1 MSMDRLLR
9 AWPIAAILT
18 FALSIRLWRLS
29 LPTGYIF
36 DEVYYAKNA
45 NSLLSSAVELD
56 AQGQAEFVVHPPFG
70 KWLIAIGI
78 RFFGNE
84 EFGWRFA
91 SAIFGTLSILLIYLI
106 VKKLFNSEFLSI
118 TAALLMAFDGLNLVM
133 SRVALLDI
141 FLMFFILLSIYF
153 LIINNLWL
161 SGSAIGLALSIKWS
175 AAFLIPLFILF
186 VVVYNKVTFRNLL
199 KVMGQFTLLPISI
212 YFASWSGWIF
222 SSQGWARQSE
232 SNVFA
237 SLWNYHLQIL
247 DFHQGLDDK
256 HAYQA
261 NPWSW
266 LVLGRPTSFYYESPS
281 DCGAEKCAQEILA
294 IGTPLLWWISIFA
307 VAITFGF
314 LVTKLERA
322 AAIILLGFAGTYL
335 PWFFIQSR
343 TTFYFYSISTLPFL
357 ILALI
362 YCFNQLLNSAIY
374 RKYIISFVVLV
385 AINFIYFL
393 PIYLGISIPY
403 SQWLSR
409 MWFESWI

>member
-91 SAIFGTLSILLIYLI
+91 SAIFGTLSILLFYLI

-175 AAFLIPLFILF
+175 AAFLIPLVILF
-186 VVVYNKVTFRNLL
+186 IVVYNKVTFRNLF
-199 KVMGQFTLLPISI
+199 KVISQFTLLPISI

-343 TTFYFYSISTLPFL
+343 TTFYFYSISILPFL

-362 YCFNQLLNSAIY
+362 YCFNQLLNIANY
-374 RKYIISFVVLV
+374 KKYIISFVILV

>member
-106 VKKLFNSEFLSI
+106 VNKLFNSEFLSI

-153 LIINNLWL
+153 LITNNLWL
-161 SGSAIGLALSIKWS
+161 SGSAIGLAISIKWS
-175 AAFLIPLFILF
+175 AAFLIPLVILF
-186 VVVYNKVTFRNLL
+186 VVIYNKVTFRNLY
-199 KVMGQFTLLPISI
+199 KVVSQFTLLPISI

-294 IGTPLLWWISIFA
+294 IGTPLLWWISIFS

-343 TTFYFYSISTLPFL
+343 TTFYFYSISILPFL

-362 YCFNQLLNSAIY
+362 YCFNQLLNIANY
-374 RKYIISFVVLV
+374 KKYIISFVILV

>member
-18 FALSIRLWRLS
+18 FALSIRLWWLS
-29 LPTGYIF
+29 LPTGYVF

-78 RFFGNE
+78 RLFGNE

-118 TAALLMAFDGLNLVM
+118 AAALLMAFDGLNLVM

-153 LIINNLWL
+153 LITNNLWL
-161 SGSAIGLALSIKWS
+161 SGSAIGLAISIKWS
-175 AAFLIPLFILF
+175 AAFLIPLVILF
-186 VVVYNKVTFRNLL
+186 VVVYNKVTFRNLY
-199 KVMGQFTLLPISI
+199 KVVSQFTLLPISI

-266 LVLGRPTSFYYESPS
+266 LVLGRPISFYYESPS

-343 TTFYFYSISTLPFL
+343 TTFYFYSISILPFL

-362 YCFNQLLNSAIY
+362 YCFNQLLNIANY
-374 RKYIISFVVLV
+374 KKYIISFVILV

>member
-9 AWPIAAILT
+9 AWSIAAILT

-91 SAIFGTLSILLIYLI
+91 SAIFGTLSILLFYLI

-118 TAALLMAFDGLNLVM
+118 TTALLMAFDGLNLVM

-153 LIINNLWL
+153 LITNNLWL
-161 SGSAIGLALSIKWS
+161 SGSAIGLAISIKWS
-175 AAFLIPLFILF
+175 AAFLIPLVILF
-186 VVVYNKVTFRNLL
+186 IVVYNKVTFRNLY
-199 KVMGQFTLLPISI
+199 KVVSQFTLLPISI

-343 TTFYFYSISTLPFL
+343 TTFYFYSISILPFL

-362 YCFNQLLNSAIY
+362 YCFNQLLNIANY
-374 RKYIISFVVLV
+374 KKYIISFVILV

>member
-84 EFGWRFA
+84 EFGWRFT
-91 SAIFGTLSILLIYLI
+91 SAIFGTLSILLFYLI

-153 LIINNLWL
+153 LITNNLWL
-161 SGSAIGLALSIKWS
+161 SGSAIGLAISIKWS
-175 AAFLIPLFILF
+175 AAFLIPLVILF
-186 VVVYNKVTFRNLL
+186 VVVYNKVTFRNLY
-199 KVMGQFTLLPISI
+199 KVVSQFTLLPISI

-343 TTFYFYSISTLPFL
+343 TTFYFYSISILPFL

-362 YCFNQLLNSAIY
+362 YCFNQLLNIANY
-374 RKYIISFVVLV
+374 KKYIISFVILV

>member
-1 MSMDRLLR
+1 MSMNRLLR

-175 AAFLIPLFILF
+175 AAFLIPLVILF
-186 VVVYNKVTFRNLL
+186 VVVYNKVTFRNLF
-199 KVMGQFTLLPISI
+199 KVISQFTLLPISI

-374 RKYIISFVVLV
+374 RKYIISFVILV

>member
-118 TAALLMAFDGLNLVM
+118 TASLLMAFDGLNLVM

-153 LIINNLWL
+153 LITNNLWL
-161 SGSAIGLALSIKWS
+161 SGSAIGLAISIKWS
-175 AAFLIPLFILF
+175 AAFLIPLVILF
-186 VVVYNKVTFRNLL
+186 VVIYNKVTFRNLY
-199 KVMGQFTLLPISI
+199 KVISQFTLLPISI

-343 TTFYFYSISTLPFL
+343 TTFYFYSISILPFL

-362 YCFNQLLNSAIY
+362 YCFNQLLNIANY
-374 RKYIISFVVLV
+374 KKYIISFVILV

>member
-78 RFFGNE
+78 RLFGNE

-91 SAIFGTLSILLIYLI
+91 SVIFGTLSILLIYLI

-175 AAFLIPLFILF
+175 AAFLIPLVILF
-186 VVVYNKVTFRNLL
+186 VVVYNKVTFRNLF

-357 ILALI
+357 IFALI

-374 RKYIISFVVLV
+374 RKYIISFVILV

>member
-29 LPTGYIF
+29 LPTGYVF

-78 RFFGNE
+78 RLFGNE

-153 LIINNLWL
+153 LITNNLWL
-161 SGSAIGLALSIKWS
+161 SGSAIGLAISIKWS
-175 AAFLIPLFILF
+175 AAFLIPLVILF
-186 VVVYNKVTFRNLL
+186 VVIYNKVTFRNLY
-199 KVMGQFTLLPISI
+199 KVVSQFTLLPISI

-322 AAIILLGFAGTYL
+322 AVIILLGFAGTYL

-343 TTFYFYSISTLPFL
+343 TTFYFYSISSLPFL

-362 YCFNQLLNSAIY
+362 YCFNQLLNIANY
-374 RKYIISFVVLV
+374 KKYIISFVILV

>member
-1 MSMDRLLR
+1 MSIDRLLR

-153 LIINNLWL
+153 LITNNLWL
-161 SGSAIGLALSIKWS
+161 SGSAIGLAISIKWS
-175 AAFLIPLFILF
+175 AAFLIPLVILF
-186 VVVYNKVTFRNLL
+186 VVIYNKVTFRNLY
-199 KVMGQFTLLPISI
+199 KVVSQFTLLPISI

-343 TTFYFYSISTLPFL
+343 TTFYFYSISILPFL

-362 YCFNQLLNSAIY
+362 YCFNQLLNIANY
-374 RKYIISFVVLV
+374 KKYIISFVILV

>member
-153 LIINNLWL
+153 LITNNLWL
-161 SGSAIGLALSIKWS
+161 SGSTIGLAISIKWS
-175 AAFLIPLFILF
+175 AAFLIPLVILF
-186 VVVYNKVTFRNLL
+186 VVIYNKVTFRNLY
-199 KVMGQFTLLPISI
+199 KVVSQFTLLPITI

-343 TTFYFYSISTLPFL
+343 TTFYFYSISILPFL

-362 YCFNQLLNSAIY
+362 YCFNQLLNIANY
-374 RKYIISFVVLV
+374 KKYIISFVILV

>member
-153 LIINNLWL
+153 LITNNLWL
-161 SGSAIGLALSIKWS
+161 SGSAIGLAISIKWS
-175 AAFLIPLFILF
+175 AAFLIPLVILF
-186 VVVYNKVTFRNLL
+186 VVIYNKVTFRNLY
-199 KVMGQFTLLPISI
+199 KVVSQFTLLPISI

-343 TTFYFYSISTLPFL
+343 TTFYFYSISILPFL

-362 YCFNQLLNSAIY
+362 YCFNQLLNIANY
-374 RKYIISFVVLV
+374 KKYIISFVTLV

>member
-29 LPTGYIF
+29 LPTGYVF

-56 AQGQAEFVVHPPFG
+56 EQGQAEFVVHPPSG

-78 RFFGNE
+78 RLFGNE

-175 AAFLIPLFILF
+175 AAFLIPLVILF
-186 VVVYNKVTFRNLL
+186 IVVYNKVTFRNLF
-199 KVMGQFTLLPISI
+199 KVISQFTLLPISI

-343 TTFYFYSISTLPFL
+343 TTFYFYSISILPFL

-362 YCFNQLLNSAIY
+362 YCFNQLLNIANY
-374 RKYIISFVVLV
+374 KKYIISFVILV

>member
-175 AAFLIPLFILF
+175 AAFLIPLVILF
-186 VVVYNKVTFRNLL
+186 VVVYNKVTFRNLF
-199 KVMGQFTLLPISI
+199 KVISQFTLLPISI

-374 RKYIISFVVLV
+374 RKYIISFVILV

>member
-153 LIINNLWL
+153 LITNNLWL
-161 SGSAIGLALSIKWS
+161 SGFAIGLAISIKWS
-175 AAFLIPLFILF
+175 AAFLIPLVILF
-186 VVVYNKVTFRNLL
+186 VVIYNKVTFRSLY
-199 KVMGQFTLLPISI
+199 KVVSQFTLLPISI

-343 TTFYFYSISTLPFL
+343 TTFYFYSISILPFL

-374 RKYIISFVVLV
+374 KKYITSFVILV

>member
-153 LIINNLWL
+153 LITNNLWL

-175 AAFLIPLFILF
+175 AAFLIPLVILF
-186 VVVYNKVTFRNLL
+186 VVVYNKVTFRNLY
-199 KVMGQFTLLPISI
+199 KVVSQFTLLPISI

-335 PWFFIQSR
+335 TWFFIQSR
-343 TTFYFYSISTLPFL
+343 TTFYFYSISILPFL

-362 YCFNQLLNSAIY
+362 YCFNQLLNIANY
-374 RKYIISFVVLV
+374 KKYIISFVILV

>member
-29 LPTGYIF
+29 LPTGYVF

-78 RFFGNE
+78 RLFGNE

-118 TAALLMAFDGLNLVM
+118 AAALLMAFDGLNLVM

-153 LIINNLWL
+153 LITNNLWL
-161 SGSAIGLALSIKWS
+161 SGSAIGLAISIKWS
-175 AAFLIPLFILF
+175 AAFLIPLVILF
-186 VVVYNKVTFRNLL
+186 VVVYNKVTFRNLY
-199 KVMGQFTLLPISI
+199 KVVSQFTLLPISI

-343 TTFYFYSISTLPFL
+343 TTFYFYSISILPFL

-362 YCFNQLLNSAIY
+362 YCFNQLLNIANY
-374 RKYIISFVVLV
+374 KKYIISFVILV

>member
-1 MSMDRLLR
+1 MSMNRLLR

-175 AAFLIPLFILF
+175 AAFLIPLVILF
-186 VVVYNKVTFRNLL
+186 VVVYNKVTFRNLF
-199 KVMGQFTLLPISI
+199 KVISQFTLLPISI

-343 TTFYFYSISTLPFL
+343 TTFYFYSISILPFL

-362 YCFNQLLNSAIY
+362 YCFNQLLNIANY
-374 RKYIISFVVLV
+374 KKYIISFVILV

>member
-106 VKKLFNSEFLSI
+106 VNKLFNSEFLSI

-161 SGSAIGLALSIKWS
+161 SGSSIGLAISIKWS
-175 AAFLIPLFILF
+175 AAFLIPLVILF
-186 VVVYNKVTFRNLL
+186 VVIYNKVTFRNLY
-199 KVMGQFTLLPISI
+199 KVVSQFTLLPITI

-343 TTFYFYSISTLPFL
+343 TTFYFYSISILPFL

-362 YCFNQLLNSAIY
+362 YCFNQLLNIANY
-374 RKYIISFVVLV
+374 KKYIISFVILV

>member
-153 LIINNLWL
+153 LITNNLWL
-161 SGSAIGLALSIKWS
+161 SGSAIGLAISIKWS
-175 AAFLIPLFILF
+175 AAFLIPLVILF
-186 VVVYNKVTFRNLL
+186 VVIYNKVTFRNLY
-199 KVMGQFTLLPISI
+199 KVVSQFTLLPISI

-294 IGTPLLWWISIFA
+294 IGTPLLWWITIFA

-343 TTFYFYSISTLPFL
+343 TTFYFYSISILPFL

-362 YCFNQLLNSAIY
+362 YCFNQLLNIANY
-374 RKYIISFVVLV
+374 KKYIISFVILV

>member
-78 RFFGNE
+78 RLFGNE

-91 SAIFGTLSILLIYLI
+91 SVIFGTLSILLIYLI

-357 ILALI
+357 IFALI

>member
-153 LIINNLWL
+153 LITNNLWL
-161 SGSAIGLALSIKWS
+161 SGSAIGLAISIKWS
-175 AAFLIPLFILF
+175 AAFLIPLVILF
-186 VVVYNKVTFRNLL
+186 VVIYNKVTFRNLY
-199 KVMGQFTLLPISI
+199 KVVSQFTLLPITI

-322 AAIILLGFAGTYL
+322 AAIILLGFVGTYL

-343 TTFYFYSISTLPFL
+343 TTFYFYSISILPFL

-362 YCFNQLLNSAIY
+362 YCFNQLLNIANY
-374 RKYIISFVVLV
+374 KKYIISFVILV

>member
-91 SAIFGTLSILLIYLI
+91 SAIFGTLSILLFYLI

-153 LIINNLWL
+153 LITNNLWL
-161 SGSAIGLALSIKWS
+161 SGSAIGLAISIKWS
-175 AAFLIPLFILF
+175 AAFLIPLVILF
-186 VVVYNKVTFRNLL
+186 VVIYNKVTFRNLY
-199 KVMGQFTLLPISI
+199 KVVSQFTLLPISI

-343 TTFYFYSISTLPFL
+343 TTFYFYSISILPFL

-374 RKYIISFVVLV
+374 KKYITSFVILV

>member
-1 MSMDRLLR
+1 MSMNRLLR

-78 RFFGNE
+78 RLFGNE

-175 AAFLIPLFILF
+175 AAFLIPLVILF
-186 VVVYNKVTFRNLL
+186 VVVYNKVTFRNLF
-199 KVMGQFTLLPISI
+199 KVISQFTLLPISI

-343 TTFYFYSISTLPFL
+343 TTFYFYSISILPFL

-374 RKYIISFVVLV
+374 KKYITSFVILV

>member
-153 LIINNLWL
+153 LTTNNLWL
-161 SGSAIGLALSIKWS
+161 SGSAIGLAISIKWS
-175 AAFLIPLFILF
+175 AAFLIPLVILF
-186 VVVYNKVTFRNLL
+186 VVIYNKVTFRNLY
-199 KVMGQFTLLPISI
+199 KVVSQFTLLPISI

-335 PWFFIQSR
+335 TWFFIQSR
-343 TTFYFYSISTLPFL
+343 TTFYFYSISILPFL

-362 YCFNQLLNSAIY
+362 YCFNQLLNIANY
-374 RKYIISFVVLV
+374 KKYIISFVILV

>member
-153 LIINNLWL
+153 LITNNLWL
-161 SGSAIGLALSIKWS
+161 SGSAIGLAISIKWS
-175 AAFLIPLFILF
+175 AAFLIPLVILF
-186 VVVYNKVTFRNLL
+186 VVIYNKVTFRNLY
-199 KVMGQFTLLPISI
+199 KVVSQFTLLPISI

-343 TTFYFYSISTLPFL
+343 TTFYFYSISSLPFL

-362 YCFNQLLNSAIY
+362 YCFNQLLNIANY
-374 RKYIISFVVLV
+374 KKYIISFVILV

>member
-175 AAFLIPLFILF
+175 AAFLIPLVILF

>member
-153 LIINNLWL
+153 LITNNLWL
-161 SGSAIGLALSIKWS
+161 SGSAIGLAISIKWS
-175 AAFLIPLFILF
+175 AAFLIPLVILF
-186 VVVYNKVTFRNLL
+186 VVIYNKVTFRNLY
-199 KVMGQFTLLPISI
+199 KVVSQFTLLPISI

-322 AAIILLGFAGTYL
+322 AVIILLGFAGTYL

-343 TTFYFYSISTLPFL
+343 TTFYFYSISILPFL

-362 YCFNQLLNSAIY
+362 YCFNQLLNIANY
-374 RKYIISFVVLV
+374 KKYIISFVILV

>member
-84 EFGWRFA
+84 EFGWRFT
-91 SAIFGTLSILLIYLI
+91 SAIFGTLSILLFYLI

-153 LIINNLWL
+153 LITNNLWL
-161 SGSAIGLALSIKWS
+161 SGSAIGLAISIKWS
-175 AAFLIPLFILF
+175 AAFLIPLVILF
-186 VVVYNKVTFRNLL
+186 VVVYNKVTFRNLY
-199 KVMGQFTLLPISI
+199 KVVSQFTLLPISI

-343 TTFYFYSISTLPFL
+343 TTFYFYSISILPFL

-362 YCFNQLLNSAIY
+362 YCFNQLLKIANY
-374 RKYIISFVVLV
+374 KKYIISFVILV

>member
-78 RFFGNE
+78 RLFGNE

-153 LIINNLWL
+153 LITNNLWL
-161 SGSAIGLALSIKWS
+161 SGSAIGLAISIKWS
-175 AAFLIPLFILF
+175 AAFLIPLVILF
-186 VVVYNKVTFRNLL
+186 VVIYNKVTFRNLY
-199 KVMGQFTLLPISI
+199 KVVSQFTLLPISI

-247 DFHQGLDDK
+247 DFHQGLDDE

-343 TTFYFYSISTLPFL
+343 TTFYFYSISILPFL

-362 YCFNQLLNSAIY
+362 YCFNQLLNIANY
-374 RKYIISFVVLV
+374 KKYIISFVILV

>member
-153 LIINNLWL
+153 LITNNLWL
-161 SGSAIGLALSIKWS
+161 SGSAIGLAISIKWS
-175 AAFLIPLFILF
+175 AAFLIPLVILF
-186 VVVYNKVTFRNLL
+186 VVIYNKVTFRNLY
-199 KVMGQFTLLPISI
+199 KVVSQFTLLPISI

-343 TTFYFYSISTLPFL
+343 TTFYFYSISILPIL

-362 YCFNQLLNSAIY
+362 YCFNQLLNIANY
-374 RKYIISFVVLV
+374 KKYIISFVILV

>member
-175 AAFLIPLFILF
+175 AAFLIPLVILF
-186 VVVYNKVTFRNLL
+186 VVVYNKVTFRNLF
-199 KVMGQFTLLPISI
+199 KVISQFTLLPISI

-335 PWFFIQSR
+335 TWFFIQSR
-343 TTFYFYSISTLPFL
+343 TTFYFYSISILPFL

-362 YCFNQLLNSAIY
+362 YCFNQLLNIANY
-374 RKYIISFVVLV
+374 KKYIISFVILV

>member
-153 LIINNLWL
+153 LITNNLWL
-161 SGSAIGLALSIKWS
+161 SGSAIGLAISIKWS
-175 AAFLIPLFILF
+175 AAFLIPLVILF
-186 VVVYNKVTFRNLL
+186 VVIYNKVTFRNLY
-199 KVMGQFTLLPISI
+199 KVVSQFTLLPISI

-322 AAIILLGFAGTYL
+322 AAIILLGFVGTYL

-343 TTFYFYSISTLPFL
+343 TTFYFYSISILPFL

-362 YCFNQLLNSAIY
+362 YCFNQLLNIANY
-374 RKYIISFVVLV
+374 KKYIISFVILV

>member
-153 LIINNLWL
+153 LITNNLWL
-161 SGSAIGLALSIKWS
+161 SGSAIGLAISIKWS
-175 AAFLIPLFILF
+175 AAFLIPLVILF
-186 VVVYNKVTFRNLL
+186 VVIYNKVAFRNLY
-199 KVMGQFTLLPISI
+199 KVISQFTLLPISI

-343 TTFYFYSISTLPFL
+343 TTFYFYSISILPFL

-362 YCFNQLLNSAIY
+362 YCFNQLLNIANY
-374 RKYIISFVVLV
+374 KKYIISFVILV